1 MKKLFLL
8 LISAITLSLFS
19 SCEGPE
25 GPMGP
30 TGQSGLNGKDGIDGK
45 DGYDTNWYV
54 TSFTIKPDEWE
65 LVGKPGELNS
75 HFFVDKP
82 LKELSDFIYK
92 EGAVIG
98 YIETA
103 KGVKNG
109 LPYVL
114 HLGGKDDKGE
124 FLWTET
130 ADFDFYPGG
139 VGFYLTYSDFN
150 TQLRPYK
157 DKTFYIVLM
166 W

>member
-1 MKKLFLL
+1 MKNLFLL
-8 LISAITLSLFS
+8 LIVAITFSLFS
-19 SCEGPE
+19 SCEGPV
-25 GPMGP
+25 GAMGP
-30 TGQSGLNGKDGIDGK
+30 SGQSGLNGKDGIDGK
-45 DGYDTNWYV
+45 DGYGTNWYV

-130 ADFDFYPGG
+130 ADYDFYPGG

-150 TQLRPYK
+150 TQLRPNK

>member
-1 MKKLFLL
+1 MKKLLFLVL
-8 LISAITLSLFS
+8 AAILFTA
-19 SCEGPE
+19 CEGPE

-30 TGQSGLNGKDGIDGK
+30 MGPSGQNGTNGQNGKDGYGT
-45 DGYDTNWYV
+45 YWHLA
-54 TSFTIKPDEWE
+54 SFTISPDEWE
-65 LVGKPGELNS
+65 LVNGKPGDLNS
-75 HFFVDKP
+75 YFFVDKP
-82 LKELSDFIYK
+82 LSELTNTIYK

-98 YIETA
+98 YIETS

-114 HLGGKDDKGE
+114 HLGGEDSQGD

-139 VGFYLTYSDFN
+139 IGFYLTYSDFN
-150 TQLRPYK
+150 TQLRPK
-157 DKTFYIVLM
+157 ESKTFHIVLM

>member
-1 MKKLFLL
+1 MKKLLL
-8 LISAITLSLFS
+8 LFLVATTFIA
-19 SCEGPE
+19 CEGPT

-30 TGQSGLNGKDGIDGK
+30 SGKDGK
-45 DGYDTNWYV
+45 DGENGTNWYIA
-54 TSFTIKPDEWE
+54 SFTIQPNEWE
-65 LVGKPGELNS
+65 LIGKPGELNS

-82 LKELSDFIYK
+82 LSNLSEFIYK

-98 YIETA
+98 YIETSA
-103 KGVKNG
+103 GVKNG

-114 HLGGKDDKGE
+114 HLGGSDDNGE

-150 TQLRPYK
+150 TQLRPQEA
-157 DKTFYIVLM
+157 KTFHVVLM

>member
-1 MKKLFLL
+1 MKNLFLL
-8 LISAITLSLFS
+8 LIVAITFSLFS
-19 SCEGPE
+19 SCEGPA
-25 GPMGP
+25 GAMGP
-30 TGQSGLNGKDGIDGK
+30 SGQSGLNGKDGIDGK
-45 DGYDTNWYV
+45 DGYGTNWYV

-130 ADFDFYPGG
+130 ADYDFYPGG

-150 TQLRPYK
+150 TQLRPNK